1 MSNKLVICLVVIIFI
16 AALTRLLF
24 LGEFPNG
31 FTGDEAQQGYSAY
44 SILQTGRDE
53 WGEFLPLNPRGFG
66 DFKPPLQTYL
76 MIPSIAI
83 FGLTV
88 EAVRLPAALVGVLTI
103 LVVFF
108 LASELTDSKKIA
120 FWSAF
125 FLAINPWH
133 IQLSRTAFEGGIGVF
148 FFSLGLLFFL
158 KGFKKQLYFILSALV
173 WGLTFYSYHS
183 HKLFLML
190 FLISLAAVF
199 RKKLISKKMATSL
212 AILAIL
218 LVPLLT
224 NFKAS
229 LARASDVGII
239 SEQVLN
245 GYFEDKPG
253 TNLGSWDRIFD
264 NKFFFVSE
272 VFLNN
277 YLSYYSPTFY
287 FTGQRSDGTY
297 LNFPKFPLIYPVEIF
312 AWIIAGWLIFS
323 NKVQGKKIF
332 LIWFA
337 LAAIPASLATGSL
350 NANRAVTFLPLTAI
364 LSGIGMSW
372 IADRFHRNAV
382 ILGLIIFGVYLALFG
397 HFYIYQL
404 PYKPID
410 NLRFGYDQ
418 TFKKI
423 MDISGEYG
431 EIIISKGFTEP
442 QIFVAFYGKVNP
454 SEYQK
459 ASADWLRYEKANK
472 PYVDQLESW
481 NLGKFKFE
489 DINWDKKDSQRQK
502 SLIVGKP
509 EDFPGDVPSLLNISR
524 PDGKVIF
531 KLVETLNYE

>member
-66 DFKPPLQTYL
+66 DFKPHFKIYL

-108 LASELTDSKKIA
+108 LASELTGSKKIA

-125 FLAINPWH
+125 LLAINPWH

-148 FFSLGLLFFL
+148 FLSLGLLFFL
-158 KGFKKQLYFILSALV
+158 RGFKKQLYFILSALV

-183 HKLFLML
+183 HKLFLIL
-190 FLISLAAVF
+190 FLISLVVVF
-199 RKKLISKKMATSL
+199 RKKLFNKKMVANF
-212 AILAIL
+212 AILAIFL
-218 LVPLLT
+218 IPLLT

-239 SEQVLN
+239 SEQVLI

-253 TNLGSWDRIFD
+253 TDLGSWDRIFD

-277 YLSYYSPTFY
+277 YFSYNNIVRYWY
-287 FTGQRSDGTY
+287 DYYLRGT
-297 LNFPKFPLIYPVEIF
+297 VH
-312 AWIIAGWLIFS
+312 
-323 NKVQGKKIF
+323 
-332 LIWFA
+332 
-337 LAAIPASLATGSL
+337 
-350 NANRAVTFLPLTAI
+350 
-364 LSGIGMSW
+364 
-372 IADRFHRNAV
+372 D
-382 ILGLIIFGVYLALFG
+382 
-397 HFYIYQL
+397 
-404 PYKPID
+404 
-410 NLRFGYDQ
+410 
-418 TFKKI
+418 
-423 MDISGEYG
+423 
-431 EIIISKGFTEP
+431 
-442 QIFVAFYGKVNP
+442 
-454 SEYQK
+454 
-459 ASADWLRYEKANK
+459 
-472 PYVDQLESW
+472 
-481 NLGKFKFE
+481 
-489 DINWDKKDSQRQK
+489 
-502 SLIVGKP
+502 
-509 EDFPGDVPSLLNISR
+509 
-524 PDGKVIF
+524 
-531 KLVETLNYE
+531 

>member
-297 LNFPKFPLIYPVEIF
+297 LNFPKFPLVYPIEIF

-337 LAAIPASLATGSL
+337 LAAIPASLATGSM

-364 LSGIGMSW
+364 LSGIGVTW
-372 IADRFHRNAV
+372 LVDRFHRSSLFLV
-382 ILGLIIFGVYLALFG
+382 LIIFGVYLALFE

-404 PYKPID
+404 TFKPLD

-423 MDISGEYG
+423 MEISGEYD
-431 EIIISKGFTEP
+431 EIVISKGFTEP

-459 ASADWLRYEKANK
+459 ASIDWLRYEKADK
-472 PYVDQLESW
+472 LYVDQLQSW
-481 NLGKFKFE
+481 HLGKYKFE
-489 DINWDKKDSQRQK
+489 DINWDKKDSQRERA
-502 SLIVGKP
+502 LIVGKS
-509 EDFPGDVPSLLNISR
+509 EDFPGDAPSLLNISR

-531 KLVETLNYE
+531 RLVKTLDYE